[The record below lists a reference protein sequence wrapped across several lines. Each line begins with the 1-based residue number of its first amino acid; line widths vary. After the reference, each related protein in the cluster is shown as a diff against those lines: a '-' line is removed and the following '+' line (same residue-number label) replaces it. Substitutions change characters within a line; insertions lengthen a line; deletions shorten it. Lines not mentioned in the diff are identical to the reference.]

1 MQANLLRPYW
11 REHMSNTSLFL
22 RTLLTNPRM
31 VGAIAPSGPVLADLI
46 TSEIGPSAG
55 PVLELGPGTGV
66 FTRALLARGICESDI
81 TLIESAD
88 SFASLL
94 RQRFPDARVICA
106 DAARLDAYGLPEGEQ
121 FGCAIS
127 GLPLL
132 NMSPK
137 TVIAILT
144 AVSARLREGGALY
157 QFTYGLRCPIPHRL
171 LDRFGFKAT
180 LQGQVLRNFP
190 PARVYKI
197 VRRRPINSPAAAT

>member
-1 MQANLLRPYW
+1 
-11 REHMSNTSLFL
+11 MSNTSLFL

-31 VGAIAPSGPVLADLI
+31 VGAIAPSGPMLANLI
-46 TSEIGPSAG
+46 TSEVDPSAG

-66 FTRALLARGICESDI
+66 FTQALLRHGICERDI
-81 TLIESAD
+81 TLIESAHG
-88 SFASLL
+88 FASLL
-94 RQRFPDARVICA
+94 RRQFPDAQVICA
-106 DAARLDAYGLPEGEQ
+106 DAAHIGCHTLPEGLL

-137 TVIAILT
+137 TVIAILNG
-144 AVSARLREGGALY
+144 VSSRLREGGALY
-157 QFTYGLRCPIPHRL
+157 QFTYGVRCPVPQRL

-180 LQGQVLRNFP
+180 LHGQVLRNFP

-197 VRRRPINSPAAAT
+197 VRRRSPRCLGASA

>member
-1 MQANLLRPYW
+1 
-11 REHMSNTSLFL
+11 MSSTSLFL

-31 VGAIAPSGPVLADLI
+31 VGAVAPSGTMLANLM
-46 TSEIGPSAG
+46 TSEVDPSAG

-66 FTRALLARGICESDI
+66 FTQALLARGICESDI
-81 TLIESAD
+81 TLIESAHG
-88 SFASLL
+88 FASLL

-106 DAARLDAYGLPEGEQ
+106 DAARLGSQTLPEGLL
-121 FGCAIS
+121 FSCAIS

-137 TVIAILT
+137 TVVAILT
-144 AVSARLREGGALY
+144 GISSRLHEGGALY
-157 QFTYGLRCPIPHRL
+157 QFTYGIRCPVPLRL

-180 LQGQVLRNFP
+180 LHGQVLRNFP

-197 VRRRPINSPAAAT
+197 VRRRPRHCPVIAE

>member
-1 MQANLLRPYW
+1 M
-11 REHMSNTSLFL
+11 SLFL

-31 VGAIAPSGPVLADLI
+31 VGAIAPSGTMLAELM
-46 TSEIGPSAG
+46 TSEVDPSAG
-55 PVLELGPGTGV
+55 PVLELGPGTGA
-66 FTRALLARGICESDI
+66 FTEALLARGVCEKDL
-81 TLIESAD
+81 TLVEYAD
-88 SFASLL
+88 SFASML
-94 RQRFPDARVICA
+94 RRRFPTARVVCA
-106 DAARLDAYGLPEGEQ
+106 DAARLRAHGLPEEAP

-144 AVSARLREGGALY
+144 GVSSRLREGGALY
-157 QFTYGLRCPIPHRL
+157 QFTYGMRCPVPYRL

-180 LQGQVLRNFP
+180 LHGRVLRNFP

-197 VRRRPINSPAAAT
+197 VRRKPLHCAVIGR

>member
-1 MQANLLRPYW
+1 
-11 REHMSNTSLFL
+11 MSNTSLFL

-31 VGAIAPSGPVLADLI
+31 VGAIAPSGSMLANLI
-46 TSEIGPSAG
+46 TSEVDPSAG

-66 FTRALLARGICESDI
+66 FTQALLARGICERDI
-81 TLIESAD
+81 TLIESAHG
-88 SFASLL
+88 FASLL
-94 RQRFPDARVICA
+94 RQRFPDARVVCA
-106 DAARLDAYGLPEGEQ
+106 DAARLGTHNLPDGVQ

-144 AVSARLREGGALY
+144 GVSSRLRDGGALY
-157 QFTYGLRCPIPHRL
+157 QFTYGVHCPVPHRL

-180 LQGQVLRNFP
+180 LHGRVLRNFP

-197 VRRRPINSPAAAT
+197 VRRKPLHYPAVVV

>member
-1 MQANLLRPYW
+1 
-11 REHMSNTSLFL
+11 MSNASLFL

-31 VGAIAPSGPVLADLI
+31 VGAIAPSGTMLANLI
-46 TSEIGPSAG
+46 TSEVDPDAG

-66 FTRALLARGICESDI
+66 FTQALLARGICESDI
-81 TLIESAD
+81 TLIESAPG
-88 SFASLL
+88 FASLL
-94 RQRFPDARVICA
+94 RQRFPNARVVCA
-106 DAARLDAYGLPEGEQ
+106 DAAQLRSHHLPEGVQ

-144 AVSARLREGGALY
+144 GVSSLLREGGALY
-157 QFTYGLRCPIPHRL
+157 QFTYGVRCPVPHRL

-180 LQGQVLRNFP
+180 LHGQALCNFP
-190 PARVYKI
+190 PASVYKI
-197 VRRRPINSPAAAT
+197 ARRRPLHYQALIR

>member
-1 MQANLLRPYW
+1 
-11 REHMSNTSLFL
+11 MSSSSLFL

-31 VGAIAPSGPVLADLI
+31 VGAIAPSSAMLANLI
-46 TSEIGPSAG
+46 TSEVDPSVG

-66 FTRALLARGICESDI
+66 FTQALLRRGVCERDI
-81 TLIESAD
+81 TLIESAHG
-88 SFASLL
+88 FASLL
-94 RQRFPDARVICA
+94 RNRFPEARVICA
-106 DAARLDAYGLPEGEQ
+106 DAARLGAHNLPDGVS

-137 TVIAILT
+137 TVIAILNG
-144 AVSARLREGGALY
+144 VSSRLREGGAFY
-157 QFTYGLRCPIPHRL
+157 QFTYGLRCPVPYRL

-180 LQGQVLRNFP
+180 LHGQVLRNFP

-197 VRRRPINSPAAAT
+197 VRRRPLHCASVTA